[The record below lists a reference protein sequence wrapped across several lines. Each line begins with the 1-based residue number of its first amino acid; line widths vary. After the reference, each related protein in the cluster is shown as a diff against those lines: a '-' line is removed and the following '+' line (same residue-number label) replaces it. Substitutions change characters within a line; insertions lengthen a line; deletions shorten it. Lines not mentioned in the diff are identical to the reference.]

1 MIDLVVF
8 GRAAAI
14 RAGKTVN
21 KKLPPAS
28 INTTSVDKAFE
39 RFDELRHAKG
49 AVPTADL
56 RLEMQKTMQADAA
69 VFRTSATLAEGVNKM
84 TVIAKKMDDIN
95 VTDRTL
101 VWNSDLMETLELTN
115 LMPNALATIVGA
127 EARKESR
134 GAHAHE
140 DFNERDDTKWRVH
153 TIAHVDLSSVVLSSR
168 PVITETLTAE
178 DDGGISLDRIAPKV
192 RTF

>member
-1 MIDLVVF
+1 
-8 GRAAAI
+8 
-14 RAGKTVN
+14 
-21 KKLPPAS
+21 
-28 INTTSVDKAFE
+28 
-39 RFDELRHAKG
+39 
-49 AVPTADL
+49 
-56 RLEMQKTMQADAA
+56 
-69 VFRTSATLAEGVNKM
+69 LAEGVNKM

-140 DFNERDDTKWRVH
+140 DFNERDDTNWRVH
-153 TIAHVDLSSVVLSSR
+153 TIAHVDLSSVALSSR
-168 PVITETLTAE
+168 PVITEALTAE